1 MKKYLVTGGAGFIGA
16 NFVKYIAGRYGREC
30 EIVILDKLTYAG
42 HVENIAEELKLPN
55 VRLVVGD
62 ICDRNLVETLLDSFD
77 PNYIVNFAAESHV
90 DRSISDPRPFL
101 ETNIMGTQNLLEC
114 ARNAWATPEE
124 RFTNG
129 KFFLQISTDEVY
141 GSLERTLETPVPLI
155 LDGAAGLVANGRS
168 DMKTF
173 GEGLFTEDTP
183 LAPRSP
189 YSASKASADMM
200 TLAYSHTY
208 GFPAAVTRC
217 SNNYGPLQFPEKLI
231 PRTISRILAG
241 EKIPVFAQG
250 KNVRDWLY
258 VEDHCRAI
266 DDVLTYGHAGEIFN
280 IGGFNEEQNIDV
292 VRRIINSMRSLVK
305 SDKRYRELSALPPE
319 KIDYSLI
326 EFVKDRPGHDMRYA
340 IDPSK
345 IATTL
350 SWTPSTPFETGILK
364 TVKWCMDN
372 TSWAKAVT
380 EGTEDFL

>member
-16 NFVKYIAGRYGREC
+16 NFVKYIVKAYGPQC
-30 EIVILDKLTYAG
+30 EVVVLDKLTYAG
-42 HVENIAEELKLPN
+42 HVENIAPELELPN

-62 ICDRNLVETLLDSFD
+62 ICDRALVEGLLRDFD
-77 PNYIVNFAAESHV
+77 PMFIVNFAAESHV

-114 ARNAWATPEE
+114 ARRAWAAPNG
-124 RFTNG
+124 RFSHG
-129 KFFLQISTDEVY
+129 KLFLQISTDEVY
-141 GSLERTLETPVPLI
+141 GSLKRTLDNPVPLR
-155 LDGAAGLVANGRS
+155 LEGAAGLVTDGRN
-168 DMKTF
+168 DIKTF
-173 GEGLFTEDTP
+173 GDSLFTEDMP
-183 LAPRSP
+183 LSPRSP

-200 TLAYSHTY
+200 AIAYYHTY
-208 GFPAAVTRC
+208 GFPASITRC

-241 EKIPVFAQG
+241 EKIPVFSRG
-250 KNVRDWLY
+250 ENVRDWLY

-266 DDVLTYGHAGEIFN
+266 DDVLNYGKAGEVFN
-280 IGGFNEEQNIDV
+280 IGGFNEQQNIDV
-292 VRRIINSMRSLVK
+292 VHCIIDTVRLLVE
-305 SDKRYRELSALPPE
+305 SEPRYRALSALPPE
-319 KIDYSLI
+319 KIDRLLV

-345 IATTL
+345 IAATL
-350 SWTPSTPFETGILK
+350 HWTPFTPFDEGIRK

-372 TSWAKAVT
+372 TEWAKAVT